1 MHTYGRTNG
10 QTNGGTAALLEVLA
24 DLKISLVYLVHW
36 ALKFQQN
43 YTFAVTA
50 QQSFEVVQRVRE
62 EILVSG
68 QSGFYPTPIIQLY
81 HAGHKDSFLPNTPK
95 SKA

>member
-1 MHTYGRTNG
+1 MDQGPEGPGVRPIEVVQEVHT
-10 QTNGGTAALLEVLA
+10 